1 MSLHE
6 RYNAHNEKSGKQRMV
21 IAVVCLLAVSFF
33 FFCYSFARYAADWN
47 GGLNTAIAQ
56 WKIKVNGVA
65 LTASSEAGGFPVE
78 LIPYPDTDIIPEH
91 PDKIK
96 AGQKGYFDIVI
107 DPTGTE
113 VSFSYSVSVDTEKS
127 RLPSS
132 MTIDG
137 CTVTVGERVVKQ
149 AEFKDGAKPIV
160 DDDAILPDGG
170 IFAEKNSV
178 TVRFDWT
185 WADSVADDDFDE
197 FGDYGIAVSVSVLQ
211 YIGDETNAPVAD
223 GVRAL

>member
-1 MSLHE
+1 MSLHD
-6 RYNAHNEKSGKQRMV
+6 RYSAHNEKSVKQRMV
-21 IAVVCLLAVSFF
+21 IAIVCLLAVSFF
-33 FFCYSFARYAADWN
+33 FLCYSFARYAANWD
-47 GGLNTAIAQ
+47 GGLNASIAQ

-65 LTASSEAGGFPVE
+65 LTASSEAGGFSVD
-78 LIPYPDTDIIPEH
+78 LIPDPDTDIIPEH

-113 VSFSYSVSVDTEKS
+113 VSFSYSVSVDMEKS
-127 RLPSS
+127 KLPSS

-149 AEFKDGAKPIV
+149 VEFKDGAKPIV
-160 DDDAILPDGG
+160 GDDAILPDGG
-170 IFAEKNSV
+170 IFTDGNNV

-185 WADSVADDDFDE
+185 WADGAADDDFDE

-211 YIGDETNAPVAD
+211 YIGDETNARDVE